1 MMLAAMTIDEVDPPF
16 GESLEGVYF
25 VGIND
30 VIDDAGNHFDVL
42 HRSFKDVRGRTF
54 WDLGFSMSP

>member
-42 HRSFKDVRGRTF
+42 QR
-54 WDLGFSMSP
+54 